1 MKYDLEGSSI
11 YAQGLLLEVEQDQ
24 GNPEG
29 GSSGAPSYP
38 GDSTSGGD
46 GTDVAGTVDL
56 AEKVLNAAKKVGLTI
71 PVQGASPADG
81 VWTGIAQSRPMVSL
95 PAADDFCQMLRKTCD
110 APSKP
115 CQFTAGCRKLARA
128 SYPPETGLGDMP
140 PVKREMAAL
149 TSAGPPRLTHT
160 ALGGRV
166 PIMRRNARAA
176 RSGNALAVLLAAV
189 RKTVVAGDQDTKDL
203 MDTALSALAQMKRDV
218 GSAIGWIWLAQTDGP
233 GWPRLP
239 SLRV

>member
-56 AEKVLNAAKKVGLTI
+56 AEKVLTAAKIVGLTI
-71 PVQGASPADG
+71 PVQGASPVDG
-81 VWTGIAQSRPMVSL
+81 VWAGIALPRPMVSL
-95 PAADDFCQMLRKTCD
+95 PAADDFCEMLRKWD

-115 CQFTAGCRKLARA
+115 CQFNAVCKKLAKA
-128 SYPPETGLGDMP
+128 SYPAETGLGDVP
-140 PVKREMAAL
+140 PVEREMAAL

-189 RKTVVAGDQDTKDL
+189 R
-203 MDTALSALAQMKRDV
+203 
-218 GSAIGWIWLAQTDGP
+218 
-233 GWPRLP
+233 
-239 SLRV
+239 